1 MRTPSEHKID
11 TFSLREDGRK
21 DTREGTDSLNY
32 VDFVVCVETRV
43 LGTGESY
50 YVLPSHLSRGA
61 RIETYGGF
69 VVCDTCLSHLSRG
82 ARIETSPSAY
92 GNMHL
97 IQSHLS
103 RGARIETSISRN
115 ISRRILSHLSRGA
128 RIETA
133 EAYSKQSHLSLG
145 ARIETLRPDLVP
157 TYQ

>member
-61 RIETYGGF
+61 RIETYDSEMEG
-69 VVCDTCLSHLSRG
+69 CAEASHLSRG
-82 ARIETSPSAY
+82 ARIETRP
-92 GNMHL
+92 
-97 IQSHLS
+97 Q
-103 RGARIETSISRN
+103 RDTE
-115 ISRRILSHLSRGA
+115 RRRTIAPLTGCA
-128 RIETA
+128 
-133 EAYSKQSHLSLG
+133 
-145 ARIETLRPDLVP
+145 D
-157 TYQ
+157 